1 MSYRLIY
8 FLNNNQ
14 VADGETMDDFVM
26 QLDVNRVFDSY
37 WNSHVNKVK
46 AVSTHPKHT
55 QGVVLL
61 DGNVVIKP
69 FTYRLG

>member
-1 MSYRLIY
+1 MYCIHK
-8 FLNNNQ
+8 NQ
-14 VADGETMDDFVM
+14 VAYGETMDDFAM

-69 FTYRLG
+69 FTCRLG